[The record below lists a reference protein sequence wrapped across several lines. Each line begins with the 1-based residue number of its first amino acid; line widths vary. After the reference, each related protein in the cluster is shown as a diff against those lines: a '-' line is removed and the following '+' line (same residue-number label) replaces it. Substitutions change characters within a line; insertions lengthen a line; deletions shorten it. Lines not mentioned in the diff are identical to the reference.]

1 MAESIL
7 KFFPGFDAFK
17 LPPPSSDPE
26 VVLNL
31 NRDEVQQD
39 VNKSFVRG
47 VQEFKALLRSK
58 LSPKRS
64 FNDGEY
70 VTGEGRWIP
79 QPSPPYP
86 SSPPPP
92 PSCALNLLNSGK
104 LNLNFLMSMGNGRSA
119 QYDLSRPSWKP
130 RMKWKSDPYFIT
142 YFQRK
147 GLRNWIGI
155 ISFRVIHVKQGHLF
169 SVYFVTLPYME
180 NSHQKNWS

>member
-1 MAESIL
+1 MSDPTSKGDQSNQVAESIL
-7 KFFPGFDAFK
+7 NFFPGFDAFK

-79 QPSPPYP
+79 QPFPPYP
-86 SSPPPP
+86 PSLLPPPFLR
-92 PSCALNLLNSGK
+92 SEFTKFRHTRLK
-104 LNLNFLMSMGNGRSA
+104 LFNEHMASM
-119 QYDLSRPSWKP
+119 
-130 RMKWKSDPYFIT
+130 
-142 YFQRK
+142 
-147 GLRNWIGI
+147 
-155 ISFRVIHVKQGHLF
+155 
-169 SVYFVTLPYME
+169 E
-180 NSHQKNWS
+180 

>member
-1 MAESIL
+1 MSDPTSKGDQSNQVAESIL
-7 KFFPGFDAFK
+7 NFFPGFDAFK

-39 VNKSFVRG
+39 VNKSFVQG

-86 SSPPPP
+86 PSSSP

-104 LNLNFLMSMGNGRSA
+104 LN
-119 QYDLSRPSWKP
+119 
-130 RMKWKSDPYFIT
+130 
-142 YFQRK
+142 
-147 GLRNWIGI
+147 
-155 ISFRVIHVKQGHLF
+155 
-169 SVYFVTLPYME
+169 
-180 NSHQKNWS
+180 

>member
-1 MAESIL
+1 MSDPTSKGDQSNQVAESIL
-7 KFFPGFDAFK
+7 NFFPGFDAFK

-86 SSPPPP
+86 PSPPPP
-92 PSCALNLLNSGK
+92 LLRQTK
-104 LNLNFLMSMGNGRSA
+104 LK
-119 QYDLSRPSWKP
+119 LS
-130 RMKWKSDPYFIT
+130 
-142 YFQRK
+142 
-147 GLRNWIGI
+147 NE
-155 ISFRVIHVKQGHLF
+155 
-169 SVYFVTLPYME
+169 YMASRE
-180 NSHQKNWS
+180 WTQCTV